1 MITNS
6 YSKNNNVNKEGVVL
20 LSNSTPAIDR
30 IFFQYGSFTIYWYSV
45 IIITGII
52 IGIFLANKEADR
64 LGLKK
69 DIITDLMVFVIP
81 IAIIFARIYYVT
93 FEWKQY
99 VNQPFSELFA
109 VWNGGI
115 AIHGAIIG
123 SVLTVI
129 IYTHI
134 KKISFWQ
141 IVDILAPSLILG
153 QAIGRWGNF
162 MNQEAHGGPISETIY
177 NNFHQYLPDFI
188 MNQMTIDGVMYHPTF
203 LYESFWNII
212 VLILLLILRKY
223 NPLRG
228 EVFLSYVTLYSIGRF
243 VIEGMRMD
251 SLYLGQ
257 FRVAQ
262 LVSVLLIVGA
272 ISLIFYRRK
281 MGQENYEDKSVIK
294 KST

>member
-1 MITNS
+1 MKI
-6 YSKNNNVNKEGVVL
+6 NNVNKEGVVL

-45 IIITGII
+45 IIIAGII
-52 IGIFLANKEADR
+52 IGMILANKEADQ

-81 IAIIFARIYYVT
+81 IAIVCARIYYVT

-162 MNQEAHGGPISETIY
+162 MNQEAYGGPISENTY

-212 VLILLLILRKY
+212 VFIFLLILRKY

-251 SLYLGQ
+251 SLYMGEW
-257 FRVAQ
+257 RVAQ
-262 LVSVLLIVGA
+262 LVSVLLVIGA
-272 ISLIFYRRK
+272 IVLIVYRRR
-281 MGQENYEDKSVIK
+281 MGQEKYENKTFNK
-294 KST
+294 KAT

>member
-1 MITNS
+1 M
-6 YSKNNNVNKEGVVL
+6 
-20 LSNSTPAIDR
+20 SNSTPAIDR

-45 IIITGII
+45 IIIAGII
-52 IGIFLANKEADR
+52 IGMILANKEADQ

-81 IAIIFARIYYVT
+81 IAIVCARIYYVT

-162 MNQEAHGGPISETIY
+162 MNQEAYGGPISENTY

-212 VLILLLILRKY
+212 VFIFLLILRKY

-251 SLYLGQ
+251 SLYMGEW
-257 FRVAQ
+257 RVAQ
-262 LVSVLLIVGA
+262 LVSVLLVIGA
-272 ISLIFYRRK
+272 IVLIVYRRR
-281 MGQENYEDKSVIK
+281 MGQEKYENKTFNK
-294 KST
+294 KAT